1 MDAIVWTWSII
12 IGALILWGI
21 ISVSISGIK
30 KELRRQTLIMGLMAQ
45 KEGITADELNQIMK

>member
-21 ISVSISGIK
+21 ISVSLSGIK

-45 KEGITADELNQIMK
+45 REGITAEELNQIMK